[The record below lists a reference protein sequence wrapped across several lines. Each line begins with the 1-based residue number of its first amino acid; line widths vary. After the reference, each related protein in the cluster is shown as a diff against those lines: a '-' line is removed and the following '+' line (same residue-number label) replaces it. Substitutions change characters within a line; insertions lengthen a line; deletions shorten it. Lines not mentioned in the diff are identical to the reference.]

1 MFLSSQNNSLW
12 ALVFLEDPL
21 RKIIAYWYCR
31 LYDGSLGLG
40 QLNPYFISHRC
51 IFQRNP
57 GTSLSMNLHVSL
69 PFRDH
74 HVSGLTMWGFCCCCC
89 CCSVL
94 VFSREFQ
101 ADLKLS
107 EDDLE
112 VLIFLPLPTT
122 AGILIPR
129 CHHVWF
135 TWRWRSNP
143 GSRAR

>member
-21 RKIIAYWYCR
+21 RKTIAHWCCR

-122 AGILIPR
+122 AGILIPH

>member
-21 RKIIAYWYCR
+21 RKIIAHWCCR
-31 LYDGSLGLG
+31 LYDGSLGLE

-112 VLIFLPLPTT
+112 VLIFLPLPTI